1 MKSAE
6 LWLGVA
12 EEKLEMVTDEE
23 AKKVLDNFKEEV
35 SVHKITEE
43 KLKLSEDLC
52 KKLESTVHEENFQ
65 SSSIS
70 CRYVQEGAIP
80 FSVRKLEE
88 LSVEPAVYRIH
99 NFLSKK
105 EADTFHKKAQK
116 FEYLPS
122 SLRDFEEIVHSK
134 EQERF
139 FEELGKTVSSR

>member
-12 EEKLEMVTDEE
+12 EEKLELVHDEE
-23 AKKVLDNFKEEV
+23 AKKVLDNFRGEV

-70 CRYVQEGAIP
+70 CRYVQEGEIP

-88 LSVEPAVYRIH
+88 LSVEPTVYRIH
-99 NFLSKK
+99 NFLSNK
-105 EADTFHKKAQK
+105 EADMFHKKAQK

-122 SLRDFEEIVHSK
+122 SLRDFEAIKHSK
-134 EQERF
+134 DQERF
-139 FEELGKTVSSR
+139 FEEIGKTVSAR